1 MKNWLSTYKN
11 LSRPRQWA
19 WAAMG
24 FLLLLLIAF
33 IILFFNA
40 ERIINKHLSN
50 YIYEKTDGV
59 YRFEFQSL
67 DMNLRR
73 KELTI
78 WAIRFHPD
86 STKVDTSTR
95 KFSLFE
101 SEKIVFKRFRLLRLL
116 KNQNLEAEVMQVTA
130 PRFFMG
136 SGESIGMKNIAESAL
151 QAGDTLNLPLINQLI
166 LDTVRISDAR
176 LSIDTLL
183 QSNNLLNKDTRISIE
198 LHEFVLGG
206 IKTTNIPFVFDVKDL
221 LLKFENLSGMLGDSL
236 HSIKSQEVALS
247 LLHPTINARNIE
259 ISPLPHNNTP
269 STNKYN
275 VKLPE
280 IHMICP
286 GIEHYLTSDT
296 IEVEQFEM
304 VEPSIRIRFGT
315 EAGKGT
321 PLNKIDLFQLI
332 SHKYLQATVHKL
344 KVTHGQI
351 YLIPPSSSD
360 TTQTFQN
367 LNIELLNFEA
377 NSRSI
382 TNTDLIFNSQN
393 IEMTLDT
400 FTVNHTDK
408 LHRLTMTDLELNTR
422 NKTISTKNVHFGPIS
437 LQSTKRSDNVVDV
450 TSGELSMTGVDFSAF
465 FHQQKLKMN
474 SLKVTSP
481 ESKLRFKTNDKNKT
495 ALKTNSFLFE
505 KTRDYLQGIYVNSI
519 VLNNGKLSYQYSNKE
534 DDEGF
539 FKTNFALNLQK
550 FSLDSATFY
559 QTDRIFHAQEF
570 NLNFNNIKLELADQI
585 HVLTTDSLH
594 LSSNNQLARLTNF
607 QISPKNIATHTDSVN
622 SGNQNIRYYIHF
634 PVILLSEANLHS
646 AFFDKELLIKYLKV
660 LNPSIRIENLARKQR
675 RTKEKFDFNI
685 DPFPLISNYIDRIS
699 ITNASVE
706 KGVFTFVQ
714 RRKGRQTMELSN
726 NFDVALSGFELH
738 EKSAQQKNRLLFS
751 DFMKLTV
758 QHYNFDLPDGVH
770 SADAETITID
780 TKHNQIDLA
789 NVVFKP
795 LPGTME
801 HVQTRFSY
809 NAQTPH
815 IQLNGVNIAEAVYSN
830 KLKIAHLIIEEPTV
844 DLTFHKMS
852 KTPNIQHNKKQNLP
866 DQLNQIDI
874 ATFTLR
880 KGRLQLSNYETKK
893 MNQFADGEIELN
905 LRNLQIKNLQ
915 NEIDYTYSNATTTLQ
930 NFVYQTPNNY
940 YKLILKELK
949 YSQAD
954 SLAQI
959 SNFEWTPT
967 QAFAGKTKVHAQIPS
982 MQING
987 LNLSEFHYN
996 NRFVARC
1003 VSLKKPKIQIQNESK
1018 ESKFNLLKPNIYGE
1032 VSKLFKAMEIG
1043 KIDIEQGH
1051 FQHGT
1056 HTHQNTNVSFFQFAL
1071 NENTNQL
1078 ERFFYSDRIV
1088 AKIPFIS
1095 GKTKKQFYNY
1105 RINNVI
1111 IDTKGTISAEQSTLE
1126 PAHSR
1131 ENFFELKKFQDDYVT
1146 IKANLTTFT
1155 GVDFKKWIENKT
1167 FSAAK
1172 METNIALADF
1182 FRDKRLLIDP
1192 AKRTKLPQQML
1203 RELKT
1208 PLHINA
1214 VEININKLI
1223 YSELETESPH
1233 EATIFFDQVNWK
1245 SSNITNLPE
1254 RLKTNPTCS
1263 SILSGKPMGIST
1275 LNIDLQLDLTSP
1287 NNAFTFL
1294 GTCEPIELSKLNP
1307 IIEPGLKL
1315 SIKEGFSTQFEARF
1329 HADEESANGELL
1341 FGYNNLKISLLSF
1354 KEGELKED
1362 KFVSFLANTLAVK
1375 SDNPRQ
1381 GRDLTPDKIENQRDK
1396 QRSIVNYVW
1405 KNIFAGIKETFGIK
1419 DKEKKAE

>member
-1 MKNWLSTYKN
+1 M
-11 LSRPRQWA
+11 A
-19 WAAMG
+19 WAILG
-24 FLLLLLIAF
+24 FLSLFLLSL

-59 YRFEFQSL
+59 YSFEFESL

-78 WAIRFHPD
+78 WSIRFHPD

-116 KNQNLEAEVMQVTA
+116 KNQNLEAEVMQITA

-136 SGESIGMKNIAESAL
+136 SGESVGMKNIAESAL

-166 LDTVRISDAR
+166 LDTVRITDAR

-183 QSNNLLNKDTRISIE
+183 QNNNLLNKDTRISIE
-198 LHEFVLGG
+198 LHDFVLGG

-236 HSIKSQEVALS
+236 HLIKSQEVALS

-259 ISPLPHNNTP
+259 ISPMAHNNTP
-269 STNKYN
+269 STNKYY

-296 IEVEQFEM
+296 IEIEQFEM
-304 VEPSIRIRFGT
+304 VKPSIRIRFGT

-321 PLNKIDLFQLI
+321 PLNQIDLYKLI
-332 SHKYLQATVHKL
+332 SHRYHQASILNFKISNA
-344 KVTHGQI
+344 KVFLVPALST
-351 YLIPPSSSD
+351 D
-360 TTQTFQN
+360 TTQVFQN
-367 LNIELLNFEA
+367 LNIELQQFEA
-377 NSRSI
+377 NGNSI
-382 TNTDLIFNSQN
+382 ANKNRIFNSEN
-393 IEMTLDT
+393 IEMQLDT
-400 FTVNHTDK
+400 FLINHTDK
-408 LHRLTMTDLELNTR
+408 LHRLTMTNLELNTR
-422 NKTISTKNVHFGPIS
+422 NKTIRTKNVHFGPIGTLS
-437 LQSTKRSDNVVDV
+437 AKRSDNVVDIA
-450 TSGELSMTGVDFSAF
+450 SGELSMTGVDFSAF

-481 ESKLRFKTNDKNKT
+481 ESKLRLKTNDKNKT
-495 ALKTNSFLFE
+495 APKTNSFLFE
-505 KTRDYLQGIYVNSI
+505 KTRDYLKGIYVNSI
-519 VLNNGKLSYQYSNKE
+519 NFSHGKLSYQYSNE
-534 DDEGF
+534 EEDEGF
-539 FKTNFALNLQK
+539 FKTDFALNLQK
-550 FSLDSATFY
+550 FSLDSTTFH

-570 NLNFNNIKLELADQI
+570 NLNFNNIKLELADQVHI
-585 HVLTTDSLH
+585 LTSDSLR

-607 QISPKNIATHTDSVN
+607 KISPKNDATNSDSVN
-622 SGNQNIRYYIHF
+622 SEIQNIRYYIHF

-646 AFFDKELLIKYLKV
+646 AFFDKKLTIKDLKISD
-660 LNPSIRIENLARKQR
+660 PFIRIENIARNHR
-675 RTKEKFDFNI
+675 RAKEKFDFNI
-685 DPFPLISNYIDRIS
+685 DPFPLVSDYIDRIS
-699 ITNASVE
+699 ITNASVVN
-706 KGVFTFVQ
+706 GVFTFVQ
-714 RRKGRQTMELSN
+714 RRKGKQIMELSN
-726 NFDVALSGFELH
+726 NFDVVLSGFELH

-751 DFMKLTV
+751 DFMKLTI

-770 SADAETITID
+770 SADAETITLD
-780 TKHNQIDLA
+780 SKTNQIELK

-801 HVQTRFSY
+801 RVQTRFSY
-809 NAQTPH
+809 NAQVPQ

-830 KLKIAHLIIEEPTV
+830 KLKVTQLVIDEPMV
-844 DLTFHKMS
+844 DLTVHKTS
-852 KTPNIQHNKKQNLP
+852 KTSNIQNNRKQNLP

-874 ATFTLR
+874 ANLTLR
-880 KGRLQLSNYETKK
+880 KGHLKLSNFENKK
-893 MNQFADGEIELN
+893 MNQFADGEIDLN

-915 NEIDYTYSNATTTLQ
+915 NKIDYTYSNATTTLQ
-930 NFVYQTPNNY
+930 NFVYQTPNNH

-949 YSQAD
+949 YNQAD

-967 QAFAGKTKVHAQIPS
+967 QVFEGKTKLHAQIPS

-996 NRFVARC
+996 NRFVARR
-1003 VSLKKPKIQIQNESK
+1003 VSLKKPRIQIQNDSK
-1018 ESKFNLLKPNIYGE
+1018 ESNINILKPNIYSE
-1032 VSKLFKAMEIG
+1032 ISKLIKAIEIG
-1043 KIDIEQGH
+1043 RIDIEQGH

-1056 HTHQNTNVSFFQFAL
+1056 HTHQNMDVSFLQFAL
-1071 NENTNQL
+1071 NEKTNQQ

-1088 AKIPFIS
+1088 AKIPFIT
-1095 GKTKKQFYNY
+1095 GKTKKEFYNY
-1105 RINNVI
+1105 RIENLS

-1126 PAHSR
+1126 PALSR
-1131 ENFFELKKFQDDYVT
+1131 ERFFDLKKFQDDYVT
-1146 IKANLTTFT
+1146 IKADRTIFT
-1155 GVDFKKWIENKT
+1155 GVDFKNWIQNKT

-1182 FRDKRLLIDP
+1182 FRNKRLNIDP
-1192 AKRTKLPQQML
+1192 AKHTKLPQQML
-1203 RELKT
+1203 RELQT
-1208 PLHINA
+1208 PLRIDEA
-1214 VEININKLI
+1214 RIYIKKLS
-1223 YSELETESPH
+1223 YRELETKSTK
-1233 EATIFFDQVNWK
+1233 EAFIFFDDVQWNVT
-1245 SSNITNLPE
+1245 NITNLPE
-1254 RLKTNPTCS
+1254 RIKANPTCS
-1263 SILSGKPMGIST
+1263 NNLRGKLMGSSMLDIA
-1275 LNIDLQLDLTSP
+1275 LKLDLSSV

-1315 SIKEGFSTQFEARF
+1315 SIKEGISTKFEARF
-1329 HADEESANGELL
+1329 NADDETAHGELF
-1341 FGYNNLKISLLSF
+1341 FGYNNLKISLLSM

-1381 GRDLTPDKIENQRDK
+1381 GCELTPDKIENQRDK

-1405 KNIFAGIKETFGIK
+1405 KNIFAGMKETFGIK